1 MNWEII
7 NLNYLLHDQQS
18 LRYNVVQSIDWSVT
32 KTSGPFTTERS
43 GTVTLDAPGEV
54 FVPYENIAK
63 TSAINWVKNALG
75 VTAVAELEA
84 EMNAELQEM
93 QTPTHGSGVPW
104 TESGI

>member
-32 KTSGPFTTERS
+32 KTSEPFTSERS
-43 GTVTLDAPGEV
+43 GTVTLADPGEV
-54 FVPYENIAK
+54 FVPYESITEA
-63 TSAINWVKNALG
+63 TAINWVRNTLG
-75 VTAVAELEA
+75 VDAVEELEA
-84 EMNAELQEM
+84 EMNAELERM